1 MQTHHF
7 EGLLGLATPHMELV
21 SAHWP
26 NLISHNPQLKE
37 RMTGLVPRTSSSVC
51 TFCLL
56 VVAAQASLM
65 QLRSEPT
72 FMRA

>member
-37 RMTGLVPRTSSSVC
+37 RMTGIHEGIDCNTEVPDLVIY
-51 TFCLL
+51 FEGNGGGNGEWGL
-56 VVAAQASLM
+56 
-65 QLRSEPT
+65 
-72 FMRA
+72 